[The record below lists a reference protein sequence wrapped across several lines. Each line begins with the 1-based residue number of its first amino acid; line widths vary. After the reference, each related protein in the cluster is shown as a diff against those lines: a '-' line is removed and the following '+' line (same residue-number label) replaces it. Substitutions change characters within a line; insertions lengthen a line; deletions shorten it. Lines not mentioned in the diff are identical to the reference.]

1 MGFYNCRSI
10 ASLGS
15 ILSPEVISN
24 IERAYLSPYYQ
35 QLSKNEKVNSNL
47 PLLDDFD
54 AEIAVYVVNWN
65 KTFTFIIGWR
75 SILFLIK
82 KNARDQIKQLQNF
95 QNVNWIRV
103 ELEPTID
110 VLITLTNK
118 LIWKFTSFLSSQVDD
133 E

>member
-54 AEIAVYVVNWN
+54 AEIAVYVVN
-65 KTFTFIIGWR
+65 
-75 SILFLIK
+75 
-82 KNARDQIKQLQNF
+82 
-95 QNVNWIRV
+95 
-103 ELEPTID
+103 
-110 VLITLTNK
+110 
-118 LIWKFTSFLSSQVDD
+118 
-133 E
+133 